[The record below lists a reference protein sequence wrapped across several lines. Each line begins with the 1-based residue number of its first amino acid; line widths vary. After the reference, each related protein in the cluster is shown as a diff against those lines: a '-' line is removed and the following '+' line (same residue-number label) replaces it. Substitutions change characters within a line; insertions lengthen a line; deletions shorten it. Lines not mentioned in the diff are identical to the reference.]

1 MFHDRCSKQI
11 LFIRCP
17 EFATIN
23 YLPHEQPN
31 QEKKFICK
39 AQKKIKP
46 ATKRQKTVKHKFT
59 SQRYTYMDAN
69 QKNGIKKDALAE
81 VAIEL

>member
-31 QEKKFICK
+31 QEKKIHLQSTK
-39 AQKKIKP
+39 KNKTSYKTAKDGEAQI
-46 ATKRQKTVKHKFT
+46 
-59 SQRYTYMDAN
+59 Y
-69 QKNGIKKDALAE
+69 
-81 VAIEL
+81 